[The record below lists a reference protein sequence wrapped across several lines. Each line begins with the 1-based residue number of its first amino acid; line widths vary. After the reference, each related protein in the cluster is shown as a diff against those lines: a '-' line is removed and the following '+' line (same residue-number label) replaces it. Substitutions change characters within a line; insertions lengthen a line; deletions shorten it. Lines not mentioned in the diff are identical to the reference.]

1 MVVQNLMSLTQGAN
15 YGELTSL
22 EEMMGLLVRGKFIP
36 APVVKML
43 WDIFTHRYACFF
55 GCFGVCTCI
64 CLVQTTC
71 TYIHLVRALSL
82 HELCMYSFT
91 CSAGNVTQSHSR
103 SAVLL
108 LSMIAGAEREVVKT
122 NLKLLVAH
130 GLNSEGENPGN

>member
-1 MVVQNLMSLTQGAN
+1 
-15 YGELTSL
+15 
-22 EEMMGLLVRGKFIP
+22 
-36 APVVKML
+36 
-43 WDIFTHRYACFF
+43 
-55 GCFGVCTCI
+55 
-64 CLVQTTC
+64 
-71 TYIHLVRALSL
+71 
-82 HELCMYSFT
+82 MYSFT